1 MDDVQQPENSRLQE
15 LNILE
20 SQKMLTQEPKVVNK
34 HSHDVENQQFESLRR
49 SFAKAKNIEN
59 IELVETSNKYKR
71 KSIKKER

>member
-20 SQKMLTQEPKVVNK
+20 SQKMLTQEPKVVKK
-34 HSHDVENQQFESLRR
+34 HSRDVANQQFESLRR
-49 SFAKAKNIEN
+49 SFAKAENIEN